1 MRELVEHKLKNV
13 WELREHNCDV
23 YFEKENIHTL
33 DLYSE
38 MFLALYSTFAQIE
51 SLYKNNLIR

>member
-1 MRELVEHKLKNV
+1 MEHKLKNV